1 MKNNISWKFGIIVA
15 LFLIISWH
23 GYATHP
29 LKADF
34 DKLLQ
39 DKQATVGVAVVSDGC
54 KTFTYNNQHHFPL
67 MSVFKFHQ
75 ALAVLNYL
83 DRKQL
88 PLTTEILIRKA
99 DLLPDTYSPL
109 REARPEGGFKMTVG
123 ELLRYSVSESDNNA
137 CDILFRYIVGV
148 EVVDK

>member
-39 DKQATVGVAVVSDGC
+39 DKQATVGVAVVSDDDGNIDS
-54 KTFTYNNQHHFPL
+54 KSGSAARYLQ
-67 MSVFKFHQ
+67 SVKGST
-75 ALAVLNYL
+75 
-83 DRKQL
+83 
-88 PLTTEILIRKA
+88 P
-99 DLLPDTYSPL
+99 
-109 REARPEGGFKMTVG
+109 
-123 ELLRYSVSESDNNA
+123 
-137 CDILFRYIVGV
+137 
-148 EVVDK
+148 

>member
-39 DKQATVGVAVVSDGC
+39 DKQATVGASG
-54 KTFTYNNQHHFPL
+54 
-67 MSVFKFHQ
+67 
-75 ALAVLNYL
+75 
-83 DRKQL
+83 
-88 PLTTEILIRKA
+88 TTA
-99 DLLPDTYSPL
+99 
-109 REARPEGGFKMTVG
+109 
-123 ELLRYSVSESDNNA
+123 
-137 CDILFRYIVGV
+137 
-148 EVVDK
+148 

>member
-39 DKQATVGVAVVSDGC
+39 DKQATVGVSAAR
-54 KTFTYNNQHHFPL
+54 YLQ
-67 MSVFKFHQ
+67 SVKGST
-75 ALAVLNYL
+75 
-83 DRKQL
+83 
-88 PLTTEILIRKA
+88 P
-99 DLLPDTYSPL
+99 
-109 REARPEGGFKMTVG
+109 
-123 ELLRYSVSESDNNA
+123 
-137 CDILFRYIVGV
+137 
-148 EVVDK
+148 